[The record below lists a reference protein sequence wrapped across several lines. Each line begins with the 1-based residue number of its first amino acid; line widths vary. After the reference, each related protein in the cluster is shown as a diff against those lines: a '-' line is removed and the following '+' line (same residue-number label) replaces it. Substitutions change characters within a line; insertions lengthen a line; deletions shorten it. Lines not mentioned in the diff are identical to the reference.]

1 MAKKKSLP
9 AIVWKEGNL
18 FVAKTVGIEL
28 ASQGKTKK
36 EAIKNLEEALNLYLD
51 DEGVK
56 IPSSSTPKDLE
67 VSDVVY
73 A

>member
-1 MAKKKSLP
+1 MSTKTSLP
-9 AIVWKEGNL
+9 AIVWKERKL

-36 EAIKNLEEALNLYLD
+36 EAIKNLQEALDLYLE
-51 DEGVK
+51 DEGAKV
-56 IPSSSTPKDLE
+56 SSSNIPQKIE
-67 VSDVVY
+67 VSSIY